1 MEKPGVG
8 PVADEAA
15 THAWY
20 IEEREYLRQES
31 RRGRRHAYERLTPA
45 RTALIVIDMVPFFA
59 LENRYAGASYP
70 TSTGWPVRCVP
81 RAGSWCGCYPAAT
94 AAARGTTDCGRVR
107 RDKAATSA

>member
-31 RRGRRHAYERLTPA
+31 RRGRRHAYDRLTPA
-45 RTALIVIDMVPFFA
+45 CTALIVIDMVPLFA
-59 LENRYAGASYP
+59 LENRYCRGIVSNSNRLPGALRAAGGLVVWVLP
-70 TSTGWPVRCVP
+70 GGDGRI
-81 RAGSWCGCYPAAT
+81 AGDY
-94 AAARGTTDCGRVR
+94 
-107 RDKAATSA
+107 